1 MTELGLLGP
10 ENTYHDI
17 ARQRF
22 LPNLSFSFFNNFDDI
37 FKALREGKI
46 RKALI
51 AVRNNASGLVSDNL
65 ERIKAAQFKIVQE
78 YDLPVNLCLG
88 SNKALSLKEITKIY
102 SHTMAI
108 KETQKFFSKYSHITF
123 ISSTSTAGAIQELI
137 NNREKTAAVISS
149 KEAIETNN
157 LLLIAENIEDHPDN
171 KTTFTLIEG

>member
-1 MTELGLLGP
+1 
-10 ENTYHDI
+10 
-17 ARQRF
+17 
-22 LPNLSFSFFNNFDDI
+22 
-37 FKALREGKI
+37 
-46 RKALI
+46 
-51 AVRNNASGLVSDNL
+51 
-65 ERIKAAQFKIVQE
+65 
-78 YDLPVNLCLG
+78 
-88 SNKALSLKEITKIY
+88 
-102 SHTMAI
+102 MAI